1 MIVVDSSVWID
12 HLNDRRTARVVLL
25 RQIIGRELVL
35 VGDLILLE
43 VLQGLRSDTEAAR
56 VERALRRFEVVS
68 LLDGDRAPRAA
79 ANYRTLRARGITVR
93 KTVDL
98 IIGTFCID
106 ESHTLLHDDRDF
118 DPMEAHLGLRTF
130 TIAPGSV

>member
-35 VGDLILLE
+35 VGDLIMLE

-68 LLDGDRAPRAA
+68 LLDGDRASRAA
-79 ANYRTLRARGITVR
+79 ANYRTLRARGLTVR

-106 ESHTLLHDDRDF
+106 ESHILLHDDRDF
-118 DPMEAHLGLRTF
+118 DPMEAHLGLRTL

>member
-1 MIVVDSSVWID
+1 MIVVDSSIWID

-25 RQIIGRELVL
+25 RQIIGREPVL

-43 VLQGLRSDTEAAR
+43 VLQGLRSDTEASR

-68 LLDGDRAPRAA
+68 LQDADRAPRAA
-79 ANYRTLRARGITVR
+79 ANYRTLRARGFTVR

-106 ESHTLLHDDRDF
+106 ESYTLLHDDRDF
-118 DPMEAHLGLRTF
+118 DPMEAHLGLRVLT
-130 TIAPGSV
+130 TLPGSV